1 MITLEEHNRILAEI
15 VEVCAVK
22 CEEQAKIFGSTE
34 YSTGQPFS
42 SLAERFACAQCANSI
57 RLINNGNTND

>member
-1 MITLEEHNRILAEI
+1 MITLEEHNRILTEV
-15 VEVCAVK
+15 VEACAIK

-42 SLAERFACAQCANSI
+42 SLAERFACAQCADSI
-57 RLINNGNTND
+57 RSTNNRNKND